1 MGGKRNWTIEDN
13 VVALYLALHGDE
25 GLILNKSKI
34 RDLIEHTAIP
44 KKAFLM
50 RVKNYRY
57 IITDGKEGLDA
68 GYKDGFHDYKKLHF
82 LFKSFGKGKFRDY
95 VNLILKTR
103 ISLERAAKKEVQR

>member
-13 VVALYLALHGDE
+13 VVALYVALYGDE
-25 GLILNKSKI
+25 GLILSKGEI
-34 RDLIEHTAIP
+34 RDLIENTGIP

-68 GYKDGFHDYKKLHF
+68 GYKGGFRDYKKLHL
-82 LFKSFGKGKFRDY
+82 LFRSFSKDNFRDY
-95 VNLILKTR
+95 VNLILQSR
-103 ISLERAAKKEVQR
+103 VSLEKTATK